1 MTLVTG
7 ILCAMSVTMC
17 ACSKEPEASVQEE
30 QQADAEEADA
40 AGVGEAGNDESGNA
54 ADTAE
59 NGNDGNAADTA
70 ENGNEGNAADT
81 AENGNEGNAAN
92 TAENGNDGSAAN
104 DKQADGSAPQDT
116 QVGWEDSSPDL
127 EGDIKEMQDGQLT
140 VIEAESYKSDDGA
153 GDVMATPAPGAEDSD
168 FNQVVVTYDEKTL
181 FAVKTIYDGGAR
193 SEMEEA
199 TADALEKGRTVE
211 VWGEASGDGI
221 QASQICIIKVM

>member
-1 MTLVTG
+1 
-7 ILCAMSVTMC
+7 MSVTMC

-40 AGVGEAGNDESGNA
+40 ADAGEAGNDES
-54 ADTAE
+54 
-59 NGNDGNAADTA
+59 GNAADTA

-81 AENGNEGNAAN
+81 AENGN
-92 TAENGNDGSAAN
+92 DGSAAD
-104 DKQADGSAPQDT
+104 DKQADGNAPQDT

-127 EGDIKEMQDGQLT
+127 EGDIKEMQDGRLT

-168 FNQVVVTYDEKTL
+168 FNKVVVTYDEKTL
-181 FAVKTIYDGGAR
+181 FAVKTIYDGGAG

>member
-1 MTLVTG
+1 MKKRLSKMTLVTG

-40 AGVGEAGNDESGNA
+40 AGVGEAGNDESGNV

-59 NGNDGNAADTA
+59 NGNDGNAA
-70 ENGNEGNAADT
+70 
-81 AENGNEGNAAN
+81 N
-92 TAENGNDGSAAN
+92 TAENGNDSSAAD

-116 QVGWEDSSPDL
+116 QGGWEDSSPDL
-127 EGDIKEMQDGQLT
+127 EGDIKEMQAGRLT

-168 FNQVVVTYDEKTL
+168 FNKVVVTYDEKTL
-181 FAVKTIYDGGAR
+181 FAVKTIYDGGAG

>member
-1 MTLVTG
+1 MKKRLSKMTLVTG

-30 QQADAEEADA
+30 QQADVEEADA
-40 AGVGEAGNDESGNA
+40 AGVGEAGNDES
-54 ADTAE
+54 
-59 NGNDGNAADTA
+59 
-70 ENGNEGNAADT
+70 GNAADT

-92 TAENGNDGSAAN
+92 TAENGNDGSAAD
-104 DKQADGSAPQDT
+104 DKQADGSAPQNT

>member
-1 MTLVTG
+1 MKKRLSKMTLVTG

-40 AGVGEAGNDESGNA
+40 AGVGEAGNDESSSA

-59 NGNDGNAADTA
+59 NGND
-70 ENGNEGNAADT
+70 
-81 AENGNEGNAAN
+81 GNAAN

>member
-1 MTLVTG
+1 MKKRLSKMTLVTG

-59 NGNDGNAADTA
+59 NGN
-70 ENGNEGNAADT
+70 EGNAADT
-81 AENGNEGNAAN
+81 AENGNDGNVTD
-92 TAENGNDGSAAN
+92 TAENGNDGSAAD

-127 EGDIKEMQDGQLT
+127 EGDIKEMQDGRLT

-153 GDVMATPAPGAEDSD
+153 GDVMSTPAPGAEDSD
-168 FNQVVVTYDEKTL
+168 FNKVVVTYDEKTL
-181 FAVKTIYDGGAR
+181 FAVKTIYDGGAG

>member
-1 MTLVTG
+1 MKKRLSKMTLVTG

-30 QQADAEEADA
+30 QQVDAEEADA
-40 AGVGEAGNDESGNA
+40 ADAGEAGNDES
-54 ADTAE
+54 
-59 NGNDGNAADTA
+59 GNAADTA

-81 AENGNEGNAAN
+81 AENGN
-92 TAENGNDGSAAN
+92 DGSAAD

-127 EGDIKEMQDGQLT
+127 EGDIKEMQDGRLT

-168 FNQVVVTYDEKTL
+168 FNKVVVAYDEKTL
-181 FAVKTIYDGGAR
+181 FAVKTIYDGGAG

-211 VWGEASGDGI
+211 VWGEASGDEI

>member
-1 MTLVTG
+1 MKKRLSKMTLVTG

-70 ENGNEGNAADT
+70 ENGN
-81 AENGNEGNAAN
+81 
-92 TAENGNDGSAAN
+92 DGSAAD
-104 DKQADGSAPQDT
+104 DKQADGSAPQNT

>member
-1 MTLVTG
+1 MKKRLSKMTLLTG

-40 AGVGEAGNDESGNA
+40 AGADEAGNDESGNA

-59 NGNDGNAADTA
+59 NGNDGSAAD
-70 ENGNEGNAADT
+70 
-81 AENGNEGNAAN
+81 
-92 TAENGNDGSAAN
+92 
-104 DKQADGSAPQDT
+104 DKQESGSAPQDT

-127 EGDIKEMQDGQLT
+127 EGDIKEMQDGRLT

-168 FNQVVVTYDEKTL
+168 FNKVVVTYDEKTL
-181 FAVKTIYDGGAR
+181 FAVKTIYDGGAG

-199 TADALEKGRTVE
+199 TADALERGRTVE